1 MKDRTK
7 APVEPDCPSSCA
19 QQCFFGLPG
28 LPHDICPT
36 KGRLYINLKGAIA
49 RVETK
54 KSRDKKE
61 WEKWKSVFD
70 EITSEIQAESQ
81 GIHCCEFLPFLEKEK
96 FIEVLHEDKC
106 IKEPKSVNFLNAL
119 KEGKKKLRKNN
130 RDFALFVY
138 VYTGKDG
145 VLEIKHCVQMLLK
158 PAKCFENDLV
168 EGMHFFDSQIK
179 KTMRLTD
186 FPVECLKRVQVVEI
200 LTENFEELQEK
211 CGKHLCCPNTVETNV
226 VQTRCNII

>member
-28 LPHDICPT
+28 LRHDICPT
-36 KGRLYINLKGAIA
+36 KGRRYINLNGAIA
-49 RVETK
+49 QVKTK

-81 GIHCCEFLPFLEKEK
+81 GIHCRKFLPFLEKEK
-96 FIEVLHEDKC
+96 IIEVLHEDKC

-119 KEGKKKLRKNN
+119 KKGQEKLRKNN
-130 RDFALFVY
+130 RDFALLVY
-138 VYTGKDG
+138 VHTQKGRPDN
-145 VLEIKHCVQMLLK
+145 IHCVQMLLK
-158 PAKCFENDLV
+158 PIECSENDLV
-168 EGMHFFDSQIK
+168 EGMHFFDSQIQE
-179 KTMRLTD
+179 TMTLTD

-200 LTENFEELQEK
+200 LTENFEELQQK
-211 CGKHLCCPNTVETNV
+211 CGKHLC
-226 VQTRCNII
+226 R